1 MRLFIDTSIFVDCL
15 RKEVVNSSKLF
26 LGSLVMDHIGFTSA
40 ITVAELS
47 VGAHLSQRSDALE
60 KTLELLSIVEI
71 IDIDKDVAV
80 EGGKIY
86 SKLAKIGKSI
96 ELNDCLIS
104 ATSLSQGI
112 NKIVTRNVN
121 HFERIEEI
129 EVLTPE
135 DLGY

>member
-1 MRLFIDTSIFVDCL
+1 
-15 RKEVVNSSKLF
+15 
-26 LGSLVMDHIGFTSA
+26 MDNIGFTSA
-40 ITVAELS
+40 ITVAEVS
-47 VGAHLSQRSDALE
+47 IGAHLSQRSDALE

-71 IDIDKDVAV
+71 IDIDKDV

-86 SKLAKIGKSI
+86 SKLAKKGKSI

-135 DLGY
+135 DLGF

>member
-1 MRLFIDTSIFVDCL
+1 MRLFIDTSIFVNCL
-15 RKEVVNSSKLF
+15 RKEVVKSSRLF
-26 LGSLVMDHIGFTSA
+26 LESLVMDNIGFTSA

-86 SKLAKIGKSI
+86 SKLAKKVS
-96 ELNDCLIS
+96 
-104 ATSLSQGI
+104 
-112 NKIVTRNVN
+112 R
-121 HFERIEEI
+121 
-129 EVLTPE
+129 
-135 DLGY
+135 

>member
-15 RKEVVNSSKLF
+15 RKEVVKSSKLF
-26 LGSLVMDHIGFTSA
+26 LESLVMDNIGFTSA

-86 SKLAKIGKSI
+86 SKLVKKGKSI

-104 ATSLSQGI
+104 ATSISQGI
-112 NKIVTRNVN
+112 NKIVTRNVS

-135 DLGY
+135 DLGF